1 MIRNA
6 VVRSAQLTSRRFQST
21 ASAPVLAQA
30 EQTFAQLP
38 KEQQTEVVKKL
49 SEVMKADWN
58 TVSVEDKRTMYY
70 ASYGA
75 HNRRRPHVKP
85 GDNMKVFI
93 GVVGTIALSLTISTL
108 VRNSVPKQRTLNKE
122 WQEASNE
129 YARENNINP
138 ITGVSSEGYKGKGFV
153 QHD

>member
-58 TVSVEDKRTMYY
+58 TVSVEDKRT
-70 ASYGA
+70 
-75 HNRRRPHVKP
+75 
-85 GDNMKVFI
+85 
-93 GVVGTIALSLTISTL
+93 
-108 VRNSVPKQRTLNKE
+108 
-122 WQEASNE
+122 
-129 YARENNINP
+129 
-138 ITGVSSEGYKGKGFV
+138 
-153 QHD
+153 